1 MQFSSLHFPLSVD
14 VINLESLCSCLLNI
28 DPVLKSDIRVS
39 NALGLYSLNDNILAG
54 TKLETILRNILTT
67 PIAPTPSVTPSAS
80 IAPSVT
86 PSKTPPVTPSVTPSV
101 SGPALTPSMTPTPS
115 KSPVI
120 IPPSYIFYAADASLM
135 NGTEAGDSVELNPT
149 NGELAFY
156 TNIDFVAKTFD
167 QFIATRLTNNDRITT
182 LNYSPVTNTT
192 IEYSLNYP
200 KGADNATKTSAFIAH
215 PASQG
220 TITQVKD
227 LLQPEGFQLY
237 SLTPVGG
244 TTSTVDPVGT
254 CTRNGVLYKVYYFSK
269 RGLNTGSASKL
280 RVETFTT

>member
-1 MQFSSLHFPLSVD
+1 MKTSL
-14 VINLESLCSCLLNI
+14 
-28 DPVLKSDIRVS
+28 
-39 NALGLYSLNDNILAG
+39 
-54 TKLETILRNILTT
+54 
-67 PIAPTPSVTPSAS
+67 
-80 IAPSVT
+80 
-86 PSKTPPVTPSVTPSV
+86 
-101 SGPALTPSMTPTPS
+101 
-115 KSPVI
+115 
-120 IPPSYIFYAADASLM
+120 
-135 NGTEAGDSVELNPT
+135 GDSVELNPNT
-149 NGELAFY
+149 GELAFY
-156 TNIDFVAKTFD
+156 NNADFTPKTFD